1 MQNDGSM
8 MRRKAEL
15 LLAIH
20 AEIWYN
26 KVVCCFYKTG
36 KTLFQKETLPMTGEE
51 TWHLFLLMLQYLTPT
66 LKLFAFTLLYAIPL
80 GMVVALLKMCKFKP
94 ISVLTKFY
102 ILIMRGTPL
111 LLQIIVVYYSV
122 PTLRSNAHCPA
133 FLKTLLDHVELKGD
147 AGDVYMFRMILLAFV
162 LNYAAYFAEV
172 FRGGIESIP
181 KGQYEAAD
189 MLGFSRLQTFFRI
202 ILPQVVKRV
211 LPASSNE
218 IITLVKDTSL
228 AYAMGYMEIMYI
240 AKKQM
245 TTYSSL
251 TPLFMAGVFY
261 FVMAT
266 LLTLLFSLIEKK
278 LSYYR

>member
-1 MQNDGSM
+1 
-8 MRRKAEL
+8 
-15 LLAIH
+15 
-20 AEIWYN
+20 
-26 KVVCCFYKTG
+26 
-36 KTLFQKETLPMTGEE
+36 
-51 TWHLFLLMLQYLTPT
+51 
-66 LKLFAFTLLYAIPL
+66 
-80 GMVVALLKMCKFKP
+80 
-94 ISVLTKFY
+94 
-102 ILIMRGTPL
+102 
-111 LLQIIVVYYSV
+111 
-122 PTLRSNAHCPA
+122 
-133 FLKTLLDHVELKGD
+133 
-147 AGDVYMFRMILLAFV
+147 
-162 LNYAAYFAEV
+162 
-172 FRGGIESIP
+172 
-181 KGQYEAAD
+181 